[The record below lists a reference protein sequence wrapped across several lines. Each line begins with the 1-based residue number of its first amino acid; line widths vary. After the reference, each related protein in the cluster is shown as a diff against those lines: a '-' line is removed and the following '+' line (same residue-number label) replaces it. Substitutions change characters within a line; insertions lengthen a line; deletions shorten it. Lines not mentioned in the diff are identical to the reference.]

1 MLQEISR
8 REILEYT
15 EDTYGMDRMFKYDS
29 DDIDGDNFY
38 WYFYIKL
45 KLI

>member
-15 EDTYGMDRMFKYDS
+15 KDTYGMDRMFEYDS
-29 DDIDGDNFY
+29 NDIDGDNFD
-38 WYFYIKL
+38 
-45 KLI
+45 